1 MSYHIIKQNTGFYF
15 LMDFNEDRQVN
26 SLELSKKKQDEYFD
40 LARFLTKKENSQN
53 ALIYLNTIG
62 K

>member
-1 MSYHIIKQNTGFYF
+1 
-15 LMDFNEDRQVN
+15 MDFNEDRQVN

-53 ALIYLNTIG
+53 ALIYLNTLG